1 MPALPS
7 LLLIQQMSQAH
18 SISTDKEV
26 MGEENIR
33 RNLHAS
39 SFSCWAYLYDF
50 FRGSPETPSK
60 QPHSYKYVLLLLVAK
75 SCPTLAIP
83 WTAAHQ
89 APLSMGFSR
98 QDYWSVLPFPTPG
111 NLPYPEIRPQSPA
124 LAGGL
129 FITESSGRPTGI
141 SKPTETL
148 TQLDTAEEPGET
160 NTVFVG
166 L

>member
-50 FRGSPETPSK
+50 FRGSPEIPSK

-83 WTAAHQ
+83 WTAGHQ
-89 APLSMGFSR
+89 APRSMGFSR
-98 QDYWSVLPFPTPG
+98 QDYWSGLPFSSPG
-111 NLPYPEIRPQSPA
+111 DLSDPGIKPRSPPLQADSLSSEPSEFTAMAWVQS
-124 LAGGL
+124 LKS
-129 FITESSGRPTGI
+129 E
-141 SKPTETL
+141 K
-148 TQLDTAEEPGET
+148 
-160 NTVFVG
+160 
-166 L
+166 